1 MVYVVL
7 GAGRVYREETVQTA
21 QLGYI
26 RKCISEVAVRTGKIR
41 WRENVKGKKMVSSC
55 VLWEVERE

>member
-1 MVYVVL
+1 MVHVVL

-26 RKCISEVAVRTGKIR
+26 QKCICEGAVRTGKIR
-41 WRENVKGKKMVSSC
+41 WRENVKGKKKLSSC
-55 VLWEVERE
+55 VLWEVEKE